1 MYLKRRKRVSKYYRR
16 LQIVKHALQYYLER
30 EAPEEDKVQEREVL
44 GKVEKQIKLFKDKN
58 RIK

>member
-1 MYLKRRKRVSKYYRR
+1 MHLRRERVSKTYRR

-44 GKVEKQIKLFKDKN
+44 RKVEKQIEFFKYKN

>member
-1 MYLKRRKRVSKYYRR
+1 MSKTYRR

-44 GKVEKQIKLFKDKN
+44 RKVEEQIELFKGKN
-58 RIK
+58 RMK

>member
-1 MYLKRRKRVSKYYRR
+1 MSKYYRR

>member
-1 MYLKRRKRVSKYYRR
+1 MSKTYRR

-44 GKVEKQIKLFKDKN
+44 RKVEDQVEMFKYKNGIK
-58 RIK
+58 